1 MEFMVKFR
9 FSSLLYFNFFIIIF
23 FLHILQFLV
32 ELQFYVITEVATAI
46 VNLSPTALQRQPRFS
61 KIPPAKQE
69 PQPRFSE
76 NSQPISSS
84 LHPTNKMPS

>member
-9 FSSLLYFNFFIIIF
+9 FSSLLYFNFFITFF

-32 ELQFYVITEVATAI
+32 ELQFYVITETATAI
-46 VNLSPTALQRQPRFS
+46 VNLGSTALQRQTRFS
-61 KIPPAKQE
+61 KIPPVKQE

-76 NSQPISSS
+76 NSQLIQY
-84 LHPTNKMPS
+84 